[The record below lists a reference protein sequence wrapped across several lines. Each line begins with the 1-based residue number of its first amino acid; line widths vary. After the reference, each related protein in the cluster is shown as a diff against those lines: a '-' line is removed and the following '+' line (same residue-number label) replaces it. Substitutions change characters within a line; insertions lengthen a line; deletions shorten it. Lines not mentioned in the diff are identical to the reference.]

1 MAAVLVVEDNPEHQ
15 AVLAEIVRRLGH
27 DVTVADDGR
36 AGLATALA
44 ARFDLIIADV
54 DMPHLDGVRMCRA
67 LHAEPTTA
75 DVPVVLITGYLPPGE
90 GALAEAGAAAVV
102 PKPFSVRDLTETLR
116 RHLPMPAEGPFLAE
130 LMDSMDTGAVACDAH
145 GRTVFV
151 NRAVRDFFGDEC
163 ATVPMRGWPV
173 HFQLRHHDGAPLRP
187 DELPL
192 DRALRGEHVHRAGLR
207 ACDRQHR
214 LRWFAVN
221 ARPVR
226 DDTGTIIGAVA
237 AVHDV
242 TADHHQVQY
251 ERCKAEV
258 LQALVH
264 APDIEQAG
272 AAVLRSVSTCLD
284 WPYLRLWLV
293 DEVSGRLRP
302 VVTHATPG
310 ADTAPLPPA
319 MDRGQ
324 GLAGLCWERGELIW
338 VPDIQA
344 PDSPMLPRVAAGT
357 GYRAAGAVPVLS
369 AEQVVGVLT
378 FFTPARQ
385 DPEPALAVLLTGI
398 AGLLGAYLERRRS
411 DELANQLAAS
421 IGEYIALVGHELR
434 TPLTSI
440 ATYTDL
446 IAESGDDTTIGEV
459 RDLLA
464 VIERNNARLRTL
476 VERLLDLAALESGHA
491 GLTLG
496 TVDLSAVLQTTVTK
510 VTTSAAPT
518 FPNPPTATTPPS
530 PATTSPH
537 DATSPSRDA
546 TSPQAATSPSRDATS
561 PQAATSSSRDATS
574 HGDAA
579 GEPRP
584 RVRIDLPDR
593 LEIRGDQARLRQVAE
608 NLISNAVKYSPP
620 DSTVTVTL
628 TADEDAAVFTVA
640 DAGMGIPEG
649 ERNRLFARLYRATN
663 ARHSGIPGAGL
674 GLALSRVI
682 VELHRG
688 TITLTTPETGGTIA
702 TVRLPRSLPNPKT

>member
-27 DVTVADDGR
+27 EVTVADDGR
-36 AGLATALA
+36 AGLAA
-44 ARFDLIIADV
+44 AVADSFDLIVADV
-54 DMPHLDGVRMCRA
+54 DMPHLDGIRMCRA
-67 LHAEPTTA
+67 LRAEPGTA
-75 DVPVVLITGYLPPGE
+75 EVPVVLITGYLPPGDDL
-90 GALAEAGAAAVV
+90 LAEAGAAAVI
-102 PKPFSVRDLTETLR
+102 PKPFSVKDLTETLR
-116 RHLPMPAEGPFLAE
+116 QCLPLPPEAPFLAE
-130 LMDSMDTGAVACDAH
+130 LMQSLDTGAVGCDRN

-151 NRAVRDFFGDEC
+151 NRAVREFFGDEC
-163 ATVPMRGWPV
+163 ATVPIRDWPQR
-173 HFQLRHHDGAPLRP
+173 FELRHHDGTPLRP
-187 DELPL
+187 GELAL
-192 DRALRGEHVHRAGLR
+192 DRALRGDVVHHADLR

-214 LRWFAVN
+214 LRWFSIN

-226 DDTGTIIGAVA
+226 DEDGTVLGAVA

-242 TADHHQVQY
+242 TADHHQIQY

-264 APDIEQAG
+264 APDVAQAG

-302 VVTHATPG
+302 VVTHAVPG
-310 ADTAPLPPA
+310 AGTAPLPA
-319 MDRGQ
+319 AIERGQ

-338 VPDIQA
+338 VPDIHA
-344 PDSPMLPRVAAGT
+344 PDSPMLAKVAGGT
-357 GYRAAGAVPVLS
+357 AYQAAGAVPVLS
-369 AEQVVGVLT
+369 AEQVVGVIT
-378 FFTPARQ
+378 FFTADRQ

-464 VIERNNARLRTL
+464 VIERNNARLRSL
-476 VERLLDLAALESGHA
+476 VERLLDLSALESGHA
-491 GLTLG
+491 GLTVG
-496 TVDLSAVLQTTVTK
+496 TVDLSELLR
-510 VTTSAAPT
+510 
-518 FPNPPTATTPPS
+518 TAT
-530 PATTSPH
+530 ATVLAES
-537 DATSPSRDA
+537 
-546 TSPQAATSPSRDATS
+546 
-561 PQAATSSSRDATS
+561 
-574 HGDAA
+574 
-579 GEPRP
+579 GEPHP
-584 RVRIDLPDR
+584 RVRTDLPDR
-593 LEIRGDQARLRQVAE
+593 LEIPGDQARLRQVAE
-608 NLISNAVKYSPP
+608 NLIGNAVKYSPP
-620 DSTVTVTL
+620 DATVTVTL
-628 TADEDAAVFTVA
+628 TADEDTAVFTVT
-640 DAGMGIPEG
+640 DTGMGIPDG
-649 ERNRLFARLYRATN
+649 ERSRLFARLYRATN

-688 TITLTTPETGGTIA
+688 TITLTAGEAGGTIA
-702 TVRLPRSLPNPKT
+702 TVRLPRAAQL

>member
-27 DVTVADDGR
+27 EATVAGDGR
-36 AGLATALA
+36 AGLAAALA
-44 ARFDLIIADV
+44 DRFDLIVADV
-54 DMPHLDGVRMCRA
+54 DMPQLDGVRMCRA
-67 LHAEPTTA
+67 LRADPATA
-75 DVPVVLITGYLPPGE
+75 DVPVVLITGYLPPGDRR
-90 GALAEAGAAAVV
+90 LTEAGAAAVV
-102 PKPFSVRDLTETLR
+102 PKPFRVKELTETLR
-116 RHLPMPAEGPFLAE
+116 QCLPLPPDDPFLAE
-130 LMDSMDTGAVACDAH
+130 LTRCLDVGAMACDH
-145 GRTVFV
+145 EGRTIFV
-151 NRAVRDFFGDEC
+151 NQAVRDFFGDEC
-163 ATVPMRGWPV
+163 ATLPAREWPAR
-173 HFQLRHHDGAPLRP
+173 FQLRHHDGTPLEP
-187 DELPL
+187 DEVPL
-192 DRALRGEHVHRAGLR
+192 ERARRGERVYHADLR
-207 ACDRQHR
+207 ACDPQHR
-214 LRWFAVN
+214 SRWFVIN

-226 DDTGTIIGAVA
+226 DTAGTVLGAVA
-237 AVHDV
+237 AVHDI
-242 TADHHQVQY
+242 TGDHLQGRY

-264 APDIEQAG
+264 APDIKQAG
-272 AAVLRSVSTCLD
+272 AAVLRSLSTCLD

-302 VVTHATPG
+302 AVTHSAPG
-310 ADTAPLPPA
+310 ARAAPLPA
-319 MDRGQ
+319 VMERGQ
-324 GLAGLCWERGELIW
+324 GLAGLCWERGEAIF

-344 PDSPMLPRVAAGT
+344 PDSPMLPYVAAGT

-369 AEQVVGVLT
+369 AEQVFGVLT
-378 FFTPARQ
+378 FFTPDRQ

-476 VERLLDLAALESGHA
+476 VERLLDLSALESGHA
-491 GLTLG
+491 GLTVG
-496 TVDLSAVLQTTVTK
+496 TVDLAAVLHAAVATVTAE
-510 VTTSAAPT
+510 SGR
-518 FPNPPTATTPPS
+518 
-530 PATTSPH
+530 PH
-537 DATSPSRDA
+537 
-546 TSPQAATSPSRDATS
+546 
-561 PQAATSSSRDATS
+561 
-574 HGDAA
+574 
-579 GEPRP
+579 P
-584 RVRIDLPDR
+584 RVRTVLPDR
-593 LEIRGDQARLRQVAE
+593 LEIPGDQARLRQVAE
-608 NLISNAVKYSPP
+608 NLIGNAVQYSPA

-628 TADEDAAVFTVA
+628 TADEDAAVLTVA

-674 GLALSRVI
+674 GLALSRAI
-682 VELHRG
+682 IELHGG
-688 TITLTTPETGGTIA
+688 TITLGAGKPSGTIA
-702 TVRLPRSLPNPKT
+702 TVRLPLRPTTG